1 MLRGLRRGIGLY
13 IDEVS
18 FPAYRRAVMRLANR
32 VSLMI
37 DLLVAY
43 STLLHLAFTSYIRVC
58 HLNINIVFIYP
69 FSYTDRMNL
78 ECYRPFEFS
87 FSTFQIIPLYSAG
100 RAISGA
106 VGLVIVVWSKHAFQ
120 VQSPIP
126 PHLFEI
132 ISNSRIS
139 RRVFQIFQVKIFA
152 VVFPNDLSQ
161 LIIYA
166 RLDLCP

>member
-1 MLRGLRRGIGLY
+1 
-13 IDEVS
+13 
-18 FPAYRRAVMRLANR
+18 
-32 VSLMI
+32 
-37 DLLVAY
+37 
-43 STLLHLAFTSYIRVC
+43 
-58 HLNINIVFIYP
+58 
-69 FSYTDRMNL
+69 MNL

-152 VVFPNDLSQ
+152 VVFPNDLLQ